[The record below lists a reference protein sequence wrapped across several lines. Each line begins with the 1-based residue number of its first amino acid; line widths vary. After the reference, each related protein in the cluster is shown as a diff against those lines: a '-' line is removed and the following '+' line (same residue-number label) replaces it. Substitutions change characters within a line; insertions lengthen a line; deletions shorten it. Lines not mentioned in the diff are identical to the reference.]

1 MRILCWSISV
11 MIFIG
16 WGIGRLLHPGNSAFP
31 YHVLKHALDIFFIN
45 ISVAFFIWPFLISN
59 GFVGENYH
67 EENEI
72 GKAKITLALSALV
85 LPGLLLV
92 FISAWITKIAVVP
105 VTLITLLYAYAIMKN
120 SYIYFGKGQ
129 GQNRGPGHK

>member
-1 MRILCWSISV
+1 

-31 YHVLKHALDIFFIN
+31 HHVFLLKHALDILFIN

-59 GFVGENYH
+59 GVVGANYH

-72 GKAKITLALSALV
+72 GKAKITLALGALV

-92 FISAWITKIAVVP
+92 FISAWITKEAVIP
-105 VTLITLLYAYAIMKN
+105 VTLIIILYGYAILKN
-120 SYIYFGKGQ
+120 SYIYFSKGQ
-129 GQNRGPGHK
+129 DG